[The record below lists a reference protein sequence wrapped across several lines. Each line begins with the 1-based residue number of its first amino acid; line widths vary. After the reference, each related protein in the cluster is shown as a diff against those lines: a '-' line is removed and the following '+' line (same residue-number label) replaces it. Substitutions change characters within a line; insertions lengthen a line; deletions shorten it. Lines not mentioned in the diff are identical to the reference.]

1 MFAAQYTS
9 DIKLSMTRV
18 HRTSCCSV
26 GPLHAAFT
34 AAVYAL
40 VALQQV
46 SAWGN
51 SNNGYDTS
59 IFGNA
64 LDRDWVYNSAGINI
78 QVEGCLWAY
87 WQDKDN
93 DESGCLEESSEDGTT
108 YWYQMSNCR
117 RAQVV
122 FSLYASDS
130 SSSPSCNSGNFKE
143 TVSSLHVVAVP

>member
-1 MFAAQYTS
+1 M
-9 DIKLSMTRV
+9 R
-18 HRTSCCSV
+18 
-26 GPLHAAFT
+26 GPLHAAFS
-34 AAVYAL
+34 AAVLSLIAL
-40 VALQQV
+40 HHKV

-51 SNNGYDTS
+51 SGSSSGGFDSS

-87 WQDKDN
+87 WQSGGDDNNN
-93 DESGCLEESSEDGTT
+93 DESGCLDQSSEDGTT

-143 TVSSLHVVAVP
+143 TVSFG